1 MRGGAYVVKRYTP
14 HRHDFYNFIVK
25 PTKIMSNQ
33 NSDDRKKTYD
43 AQDKELTDLQTKY
56 GVDMQ
61 EVLNA
66 VIDSDNDLEKA
77 EQYLKERTKK

>member
-1 MRGGAYVVKRYTP
+1 
-14 HRHDFYNFIVK
+14 
-25 PTKIMSNQ
+25 MSNQ
-33 NSDDRKKTYD
+33 NAGDRKKAYD
-43 AQDKELTDLQTKY
+43 AQDKEMTDLQQKY

-66 VIDSDNDLEKA
+66 VIDSDNDLKKA